1 MSLRTSDQL
10 EVVSAS
16 SKCALARFGTL
27 VLINW
32 RTEVTHDDIKSVLDL
47 RNEMIASA
55 SFSGA
60 VHMAEPGLPVPG
72 DSLRQFARRGI
83 EARRDNRSAIALVIL
98 GEGFGASAIRS
109 VGTAVFALRGA
120 PTRLFA
126 HTSEAAAWM
135 VDEMEAYED
144 AKALVAACEA
154 LRTTTEPRRGA

>member
-16 SKCALARFGTL
+16 PKFALARFGTL
-27 VLINW
+27 ILVNW
-32 RTEVTHDDIKSVLDL
+32 RTLVTHEDVKAALDL

-60 VHMAEPGLPVPG
+60 VHVGEAGLPVPG
-72 DSLRQFARRGI
+72 EPLRQFAQRGI
-83 EARRDNRSAIALVIL
+83 EARRQNRSAIALVIL

-126 HTSEAAAWM
+126 STNEAAKWM
-135 VDEMEAYED
+135 VEEMEAYED
-144 AKALVAACEA
+144 ATALVAACEA
-154 LRTTTEPRRGA
+154 LRIATR